1 MISSTHRSSR
11 PASCGHRP
19 VPRTIPLLAG
29 ITLALAACG
38 GSATIQDQAADAVNA
53 YIDDDPV
60 LTDASFDTDCVAST
74 ANGLTDDIAQN
85 IVDDKGRIDFDV
97 DERDRDDVYDFYNCA
112 DERDL
117 ARAIHDDIGGDIT
130 SDCLRDV
137 FDDQGV
143 SNYLNDA
150 DGNDPGR
157 LGEFDG
163 VEQTGCTTTTIDETP
178 DTTTDTPTTDIPT
191 TDISTTDTPTTTLPP
206 VTTPPTTTP
215 PTTAPPP
222 TTVPPVPPPMP
233 TPQPM
238 PGGATPTDFADETEV
253 FLQDDP
259 GVEAAVGGDI
269 DFVTCTLPSS
279 VTVGRNYVC
288 FGNATGYNP
297 EGLGSI
303 EFNVEIDAVD
313 SFLVD
318 EFLPA
323 LPFTKQF
330 VFVELVT
337 GLTNS
342 DIQLNQLCVR
352 TVVDGFSDADAE
364 ILFGH
369 VSDDV
374 LPPEL
379 SFTGDD
385 LATMLASCV
394 IL

>member
-1 MISSTHRSSR
+1 MISSTRRSSR
-11 PASCGHRP
+11 HHRIAT
-19 VPRTIPLLAG
+19 RTISLLAG

-60 LTDASFDTDCVAST
+60 LTDATFDTDCVAST

-163 VEQTGCTTTTIDETP
+163 VEQTGCTTTIDETP
-178 DTTTDTPTTDIPT
+178 DTTPTTDIP
-191 TDISTTDTPTTTLPP
+191 PTTLPP
-206 VTTPPTTTP
+206 ATTPPPTTTPPGTAP

-222 TTVPPVPPPMP
+222 TTPPTTTPPPTTIP
-233 TPQPM
+233 PPPPPLPGPQPA
-238 PGGATPTDFADETEV
+238 PAGADPDAFAVTTET

-259 GVEAAVGGDI
+259 GVAASVGTDI
-269 DFVTCTLPSS
+269 TTITCIRPSG
-279 VTVGRNYVC
+279 VKVGRNYIC
-288 FGNATGYNP
+288 
-297 EGLGSI
+297 LGSARGYDPANLDFI
-303 EFNVEIDAVD
+303 EFRLRIDAVD
-313 SFLVD
+313 SFVVD
-318 EFLPA
+318 EFVPA
-323 LPFTKQF
+323 LSFTRQLI
-330 VFVELVT
+330 LVQIVT
-337 GLTNS
+337 SLSSVDLQT
-342 DIQLNQLCVR
+342 NQLCIR
-352 TVVDGFSDADAE
+352 DVVAGFSDADAE
-364 ILFGH
+364 ILSGH
-369 VSDDV
+369 VFDDV
-374 LPPEL
+374 FPPEL
-379 SFTGDD
+379 SFTVDD
-385 LATMLASCV
+385 LTNMVTSCV